1 MYLSFLKVISCLP
14 FLAGK
19 SSDSTVSPNQ
29 DNNSYGNQ
37 YSQNNFPWLLSH
49 EMAQCILGVSLFSSD
64 TAGKHAL
71 WTWELVTDDKSCI
84 FLIWNLD
91 SYFIKPSRKTP
102 RFIFL
107 FVITTLVKYLSFLK
121 ETGRLPLLS
130 EKTSESIVS
139 PNQDKNSYGSQYSQ
153 NILPWYFSHGMVQC
167 VLGVYLFSS
176 KAVGRRQ
183 WHPTPALL
191 PGKSHGRRSLMGCS
205 PWGR

>member
-1 MYLSFLKVISCLP
+1 MAVNTHRTRSPDLFSYGMVQYVLGVSIHNTEIAGKQVLWTWELEPDGKSCIFPPWNLDHCSLKLARKTFWFISLFIKTTLVMYLSFLKVISCLP

-37 YSQNNFPWLLSH
+37 YSQNTFPWLLSH

-71 WTWELVTDDKSCI
+71 WTWELVTDDKSSI

-107 FVITTLVKYLSFLK
+107 FITV
-121 ETGRLPLLS
+121 P
-130 EKTSESIVS
+130 
-139 PNQDKNSYGSQYSQ
+139 
-153 NILPWYFSHGMVQC
+153 
-167 VLGVYLFSS
+167 
-176 KAVGRRQ
+176 
-183 WHPTPALL
+183 
-191 PGKSHGRRSLMGCS
+191 PGKANTNVCCT
-205 PWGR
+205 